1 MNHTLPCATTGR
13 RAPLILLLG
22 ALTACGVTPLRTSS
36 LSNTLCQQTA
46 NIDVSPDAKRWGA
59 IRAGLREHALFD
71 GHVINHEGQLQHFG
85 LVESETS
92 NSAAPS
98 QAREQIAWLN
108 VKRYWDT
115 LDRQLSGRFIFQD
128 MGGAPPPGP
137 SLSPVVSFAPQTD
150 SLLARKTSVP
160 LDLERALEQTQG
172 LNPAQRL
179 VLTQSLYRAAINDVP
194 WSASFI
200 SDLMAQAGYGLNQF
214 EFSAAHS
221 NYMRK
226 AYAVTRQDDDGAGA
240 DPALIDY
247 SYRACNARTTAAR
260 PGDMLCALRSAPY
273 NQYDFEQIG
282 QLLAGNLGARAYPA
296 HCELVTAVDRPA
308 RTLSMVGGN
317 VLQSVALRTL
327 KLSRAGSLERCYFA
341 ARDKNATGCGGPF
354 NSRRWE
360 VLLQHRE
367 PPTTSAPSYP
377 YK

>member
-1 MNHTLPCATTGR
+1 MNHTLPCPTTGH
-13 RAPLILLLG
+13 RALLTLLLG

-46 NIDVSPDAKRWGA
+46 NIDVSPDAKRWVA
-59 IRAGLREHALFD
+59 IRAGLREHGLFD
-71 GHVINHEGQLQHFG
+71 GHVIDRKGQLRHFG

-115 LDRQLSGRFIFQD
+115 LDRQLSGRFTVQYTGD
-128 MGGAPPPGP
+128 AAAPGP
-137 SLSPVVSFAPQTD
+137 SLSPVVSFAAQTD
-150 SLLARKTSVP
+150 GRLARNTSVP

-200 SDLMAQAGYGLNQF
+200 SDLMTQAGYGLNQF

-221 NYMRK
+221 HYMRK
-226 AYAVTRQDDDGAGA
+226 AYAVTRQDDAGPA
-240 DPALIDY
+240 TDPALIDY

-273 NQYDFEQIG
+273 DQYDFEQIG
-282 QLLAGNLGARAYPA
+282 QLLAGDHGARAYPA

-317 VLQSVALRTL
+317 VLQSVALRSL
-327 KLSRAGSLERCYFA
+327 KLSRAGSLDHCYFA
-341 ARDKNATGCGGPF
+341 ARAKNATGCGGPF
-354 NSRRWE
+354 NARRWE

-367 PPTTSAPSYP
+367 PLAASASPYP